1 MLNAN
6 NKRNRSLSTSY
17 DDIPVEK
24 FVCSTCEECFSTKN
38 ALDYHRRGHQ
48 LRVQISTSSGCIT
61 HISLFSANYV
71 DLLNVTRSNS
81 EELFQ
86 CPCEKR
92 FSIVKSLQ
100 EHVKTCAIADRMA
113 GEDGNLL

>member
-17 DDIPVEK
+17 DHIPFEK
-24 FVCSTCEECFSTKN
+24 PFICSTCEECFSMKN

-48 LRVQISTSSGCIT
+48 LRVQISTSSGRIA
-61 HISLFSANYV
+61 HISLFSANCV
-71 DLLNVTRSNS
+71 DLLNVTRLNS

-100 EHVKTCAIADRMA
+100 EHVKTCTIADRMA
-113 GEDGNLL
+113 GEDGE